1 MLKQVDISGI
11 VVSCFENMNE
21 AVKYIL
27 DNGKGKTAVA
37 INPEKILSAM
47 RCSKTR
53 EALDKADIRY
63 LDGIGAVKV
72 AERKLSMK
80 LDRIPGCELWEELMK
95 ASSQEQKSVFL
106 LGASLDVVTQTSSK
120 LKNEFDVNIVGFAD
134 GYFQDDDVMIKKILS
149 LTPDIVTVAM
159 GSPRQEIFMQ
169 KCRDAG
175 IDAFMMG
182 VGGTYNVFVGA
193 ADRAPKA
200 WCNLNLEWL
209 YRLLKEP
216 SRIFRQVRLLKFLWL
231 AITRKI

>member
-1 MLKQVDISGI
+1 
-11 VVSCFENMNE
+11 
-21 AVKYIL
+21 KY
-27 DNGKGKTAVA
+27 GKGKTAVA
-37 INPEKILSAM
+37 INPEKILAAIRSPE
-47 RCSKTR
+47 TR
-53 EALDKADIRY
+53 DALLKADIRY

-72 AERKLSMK
+72 AEKKLSAK
-80 LDRIPGCELWEELMK
+80 LSRVPGCELWEELMK
-95 ASSQEQKSVFL
+95 ASSKEGKSVFL
-106 LGASLDVVTQTSSK
+106 LGASSEVVNKTTAKLESK
-120 LKNEFDVNIVGFAD
+120 YGVNIVGFSD
-134 GYFQDDDVMIKKILS
+134 GFFESEDDTIKYIQTLK
-149 LTPDIVTVAM
+149 PDILTVAM
-159 GSPRQEIFMQ
+159 GSPKQEIFMQ

>member
-1 MLKQVDISGI
+1 MKITYISNI
-11 VVSCFENMNE
+11 AVNCFSGMNE
-21 AVKYIL
+21 AVDYIL
-27 DNGKGKTAVA
+27 NSGKSKTAVA

>member
-1 MLKQVDISGI
+1 MQMTEISEI
-11 VVSCFENMNE
+11 PVNCFSGMSE
-21 AVKYIL
+21 AVDYIL
-27 DNGKGKTAVA
+27 KYGKGKTAVA
-37 INPEKILSAM
+37 INPEKILAAIRSPE
-47 RCSKTR
+47 TR
-53 EALDKADIRY
+53 DALLKADIRY

-72 AERKLSMK
+72 AEKKLSAK
-80 LDRIPGCELWEELMK
+80 LSRVPGCELWEELMK
-95 ASSQEQKSVFL
+95 ASSKEGKSVFL
-106 LGASLDVVTQTSSK
+106 LGASSEVVNKTTAKLESK
-120 LKNEFDVNIVGFAD
+120 YGVNIVGFSD
-134 GYFQDDDVMIKKILS
+134 GFFESEDDKIKYIQTLK
-149 LTPDIVTVAM
+149 PDILTVAM
-159 GSPRQEIFMQ
+159 GSPKQEIFMQ

>member
-1 MLKQVDISGI
+1 YG
-11 VVSCFENMNE
+11 
-21 AVKYIL
+21 
-27 DNGKGKTAVA
+27 
-37 INPEKILSAM
+37 
-47 RCSKTR
+47 
-53 EALDKADIRY
+53 
-63 LDGIGAVKV
+63 
-72 AERKLSMK
+72 
-80 LDRIPGCELWEELMK
+80 
-95 ASSQEQKSVFL
+95 
-106 LGASLDVVTQTSSK
+106 
-120 LKNEFDVNIVGFAD
+120 VNIVGFSD
-134 GYFQDDDVMIKKILS
+134 GVFESEDDTIMYIQTLK
-149 LTPDIVTVAM
+149 PDILTVAM
-159 GSPRQEIFMQ
+159 GSPKQEIFMQ

>member
-1 MLKQVDISGI
+1 MKTTYISNI
-11 VVSCFENMNE
+11 AVNCFSGMNE
-21 AVKYIL
+21 AVDYIL
-27 DNGKGKTAVA
+27 NSGKGKTAVA

-53 EALDKADIRY
+53 EVLDKADIRY

-72 AERKLSMK
+72 AEKKLSTK
-80 LDRIPGCELWEELMK
+80 LKRVPGCELWEELMK

-159 GSPRQEIFMQ
+159 GSPRQEIFIQ

-175 IDAFMMG
+175 VDAFMMG

-193 ADRAPKA
+193 VERAPES
-200 WCNLNLEWL
+200 WCKVNLEWL
-209 YRLLKEP
+209 YRLMKEP

>member
-159 GSPRQEIFMQ
+159 GSPRQEIFIQ

-175 IDAFMMG
+175 VDAFMMG

-193 ADRAPKA
+193 VERAPKS
-200 WCNLNLEWL
+200 WCKVNLEWL
-209 YRLLKEP
+209 YRLIKEP